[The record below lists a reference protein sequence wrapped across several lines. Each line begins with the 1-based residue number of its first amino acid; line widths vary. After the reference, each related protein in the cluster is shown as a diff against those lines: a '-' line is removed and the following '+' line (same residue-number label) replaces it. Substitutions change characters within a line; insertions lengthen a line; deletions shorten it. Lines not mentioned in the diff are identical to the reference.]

1 MEEETVM
8 LVEELEVLSQEYDRL
23 CLKPVVS
30 WWQAEELH
38 QLKEAIN
45 RLYMILRFR
54 IDVFNAML
62 GGKGHGSS
70 PQC

>member
-8 LVEELEVLSQEYDRL
+8 LIEELEVLSQEYDRL
-23 CLKPVVS
+23 CLKPIVS

-38 QLKEAIN
+38 QLMEAIN
-45 RLYMILRFR
+45 RLRMILKFR

-62 GGKGHGSS
+62 GGEGHG
-70 PQC
+70 